1 MGFMLN
7 IRKISNKLLKLLE
20 RHLALVVLVVFVIV
34 ILYATFIFYNY
45 AYKAVVAP
53 PEAFYKE
60 VKLKKAAFVRI
71 MEDLESREENISEA
85 MGKEYPDVFR

>member
-1 MGFMLN
+1 MLN
-7 IRKISNKLLKLLE
+7 IRKISKKPLKVLE
-20 RHLALVVLVVFVIV
+20 RHLALMVLVVFVIV

-53 PEAFYKE
+53 PQAFYKE
-60 VKLKKAAFVRI
+60 VKLKKAVFQKI
-71 MEDLESREENISEA
+71 MEDLEPREENILEA

>member
-1 MGFMLN
+1 MLN
-7 IRKISNKLLKLLE
+7 IRKILKKPLKLLE
-20 RHLALVVLVVFVIV
+20 EHLALLVLVVFVIV

-53 PEAFYKE
+53 PQAFYEE
-60 VKLKKAAFVRI
+60 VKLKKAVFEKI
-71 MEDLESREENISEA
+71 MEDLEPREENILEA